1 MSRQI
6 SRESVAEMINA
17 AKEAKHVDAI
27 VTALRISGQ
36 DAQASMSVGSLVTFG
51 AWVLGTGR
59 ISELRRVTSA
69 MHERQYDDSCFVYF
83 IGDPRR
89 KVVKI
94 GVSTDVGRRLTA
106 IQTGYPY
113 PLSILCVI
121 PGDEVLESELQR
133 IFSPLRTNGEWFRY
147 DGRIRAYVGTVNA
160 ELFARVVGE

>member
-1 MSRQI
+1 MSRQLTTYYLADDDGN
-6 SRESVAEMINA
+6 ESITNA
-17 AKEAKHVDAI
+17 AI
-27 VTALRISGQ
+27 VGALRISGPNAPT
-36 DAQASMSVGSLVTFG
+36 DVSPIGLAVFWGWALRAGIV
-51 AWVLGTGR
+51 A
-59 ISELRRVTSA
+59 ELRRVSNA
-69 MHERQYDDSCFVYF
+69 IYERQYDDSCFVYF

-94 GVSTDVGRRLTA
+94 GVSTDVGRRLTS

-147 DGRIRAYVGTVNA
+147 DWRIRTYVGITNA
-160 ELFARVVGE
+160 ELFARVVGS

>member
-6 SRESVAEMINA
+6 TRLAIENVPDFLDYECNSE
-17 AKEAKHVDAI
+17 AI
-27 VTALRISGQ
+27 VKALRISGENAPATVSFG
-36 DAQASMSVGSLVTFG
+36 DLV
-51 AWVLGTGR
+51 ALWSWALITGKA
-59 ISELRRVTSA
+59 SELRRVSNA
-69 MHERQYDDSCFVYF
+69 IYGRQYDGRNCIYF

-94 GVSTDVGRRLTA
+94 GLSNDVTRRITS

-121 PGDEVLESELQR
+121 PGDGKLEQELQR

-147 DGRIRAYVGTVNA
+147 DGRIRAYIGTINA
-160 ELFARVVGE
+160 ELFARVVGD